1 MATTGNHFDSAKCL
15 NIKGFK
21 DYMNRLRTIDNTII
35 TNLNAAIQTS
45 TQKEVTYYITNCKSF
60 HEQLMDAYKSRDHV
74 INTCLSEAN
83 GKISELKELFDHDDS
98 NTTVQKELNRHKTR
112 YSLIQNELAVE
123 QRAQERS
130 LNALQEKCRRY
141 VDF

>member
-1 MATTGNHFDSAKCL
+1 MATTGNNFDSAKCL

-74 INTCLSEAN
+74 INTCLAEAT
-83 GKISELKELFDHDDS
+83 GKISELKELSDHDDS

>member
-1 MATTGNHFDSAKCL
+1 MATTGNNFDSAKCL

-21 DYMNRLRTIDNTII
+21 DYMNRLRTIDNVII
-35 TNLNAAIQTS
+35 TNLNANIQTS
-45 TQKEVTYYITNCKSF
+45 TPKEVTYYITNCQNF
-60 HEQLMDAYKSRDHV
+60 HKQLLDAYKSRDHI
-74 INTCLSEAN
+74 INTCLSEASA
-83 GKISELKELFDHDDS
+83 KISELKELSDTDDT
-98 NTTVQKELNRHKTR
+98 NATVQKELNRHKTR
-112 YSLIQNELAVE
+112 HSLISNELAVE

>member
-1 MATTGNHFDSAKCL
+1 MATTGDNFDSGKCL

-35 TNLNAAIQTS
+35 TNLNAKIQTS
-45 TQKEVTYYITNCKSF
+45 TQKEVTYYITNCKGF
-60 HEQLMDAYKSRDHV
+60 HEQLLEAYKSRDNV
-74 INTCLSEAN
+74 INTCLTEAA
-83 GKISELKELFDHDDS
+83 GKISELKELFDADDS

-112 YSLIQNELAVE
+112 HSLIQNELAVE